1 MDRKAW
7 QFDFERGMAILCL
20 LAASVLSGC
29 GKQPTGIVSQ
39 NDAAENSATGTS
51 ATGTSATGTSAT
63 GTTDGQNGP
72 KDVYFFPIS
81 ITCPLVEA
89 ASTAKIA
96 DEDEV
101 IGVEVQG
108 RFRAYKLSAMSTPQ
122 THVINDLIERIAVT
136 VTYCDRN
143 RCIRA
148 FTKTEPTDQP
158 LDVATLGHV
167 GGAMRLR
174 IEGAL
179 LPQDSDEV
187 PVPRLEFEK
196 TSWREWKA
204 AHPETDIYT
213 GSFMAGVE
221 SGD

>member
-1 MDRKAW
+1 MDRKARE
-7 QFDFERGMAILCL
+7 FDFESGMGILCL
-20 LAASVLSGC
+20 LVVSMLSGC
-29 GKQPTGIVSQ
+29 GKQQPAGALGQSDAAAI
-39 NDAAENSATGTS
+39 DAAETS
-51 ATGTSATGTSAT
+51 
-63 GTTDGQNGP
+63 DGRSEQ

-89 ASTAKIA
+89 ASTAKIS
-96 DEDEV
+96 DDDEV

-148 FTKTEPTDQP
+148 FTKAEPSDQP

-174 IEGAL
+174 MEGVL

-204 AHPETDIYT
+204 AHPETEIYT

-221 SGD
+221 PG